1 MTEPLIDALLYFVLI
16 GGAVA
21 VAGTLGYGIYR
32 LAGKIHCLDRESDW
46 EDRRVFENRQ
56 YMRRRLG

>member
-21 VAGTLGYGIYR
+21 VAGTFSYGIYR

-46 EDRRVFENRQ
+46 EDRRVRENRQ